1 MQHSDKVKNNTYMN
15 TKNLN
20 ILSLGLLAAS
30 LAACTADEVA
40 NGEQPDGVL
49 LQPAFHTAAQATRSI
64 VNGTDATAAEDK
76 INAVRLYVAQSDGHT
91 AYDGVGA
98 NGSLGQSVYTCSSPD
113 KKWTGVPAV
122 KLHNATARIFAVSPS
137 DATLTVSSGNMDH
150 SIPVSVPAE
159 QTFNG
164 GNGWECSATDYLY
177 GSAKG
182 DAVGDTTSVY
192 ASNAADGYS
201 PSIYLHHALA
211 QVVFRMKSDVNRTP
225 TAYDYVKEIRLHAS
239 DNTSTP
245 FLAGTNGKLLIKEGN
260 IQELTATIVLKFTPK
275 DGTTPVQCG
284 PNNQPST
291 VGYGLVA
298 PLAAAPSGV
307 SVTVVLGKAD
317 GTEMEKDRELTVST
331 EGFKVQWSRGL
342 KYVYN
347 LILSDR
353 EVSVGQLAVT
363 AWEDVENG
371 NDVYP
376 DNFTN

>member
-1 MQHSDKVKNNTYMN
+1 MN

-76 INAVRLYVAQSDGHT
+76 INAVRLYVAKSDGHT
-91 AYDGVGA
+91 AYDGVGTD
-98 NGSLGQSVYTCSSPD
+98 GSLGQSVYTCPSSGNQ
-113 KKWTGVPAV
+113 WTGSPVV

-137 DATLTVSSGNMDH
+137 NATLTVSSGNMDH

-177 GSAKG
+177 GSANG

-192 ASNAADGYS
+192 ASNAAGGYS
-201 PSIYLHHALA
+201 PSIFLQHALA

-239 DNTSTP
+239 DNTSIP
-245 FLAGTNGKLLIKEGN
+245 FLAGTSGKLLIKEGN
-260 IQELTATIVLKFTPK
+260 MSGLAATATLKFNPKSGTPP
-275 DGTTPVQCG
+275 PVQCG
-284 PNNQPST
+284 PNNLPST

-353 EVSVGQLAVT
+353 DVSVGQLDVT
-363 AWEDVENG
+363 AWEDVKNG

>member
-1 MQHSDKVKNNTYMN
+1 MN

-64 VNGTDATAAEDK
+64 VNGTDATASEDK
-76 INAVRLYVAQSDGHT
+76 INAVRLYVAKSDGYT
-91 AYDGVGA
+91 AYDGVGTD
-98 NGSLGQSVYTCSSPD
+98 GSLGQSVYTCSSPD
-113 KKWTGVPAV
+113 KWTGSPAV

-137 DATLTVSSGNMDH
+137 NATLTVSSGNMDH
-150 SIPVSVPAE
+150 SIPASVPAE

-192 ASNAADGYS
+192 ASNAAGDYS
-201 PSIYLHHALA
+201 PSIFLQHALA
-211 QVVFRMKSDVNRTP
+211 QVVFKMKSFTNRTP

-260 IQELTATIVLKFTPK
+260 MQELTATAILKFTPES
-275 DGTTPVQCG
+275 GTTPVQCG

-298 PLAAAPSGV
+298 PLAAAPSKSV

-317 GTEMEKDRELTVST
+317 GTESENDRELTVCSDD
-331 EGFKVQWSRGL
+331 FKVQWSRGL

-353 EVSVGQLAVT
+353 DVSVGQLDVA

>member
-1 MQHSDKVKNNTYMN
+1 MN

-64 VNGTDATAAEDK
+64 VNGTDATASADK

-91 AYDGVGA
+91 AYDGVGMD
-98 NGSLGQSVYTCSSPD
+98 GSLGQSVYTCSSPD

-122 KLHNATARIFAVSPS
+122 KLHNAIARIFAVSPS
-137 DATLTVSSGNMDH
+137 NATLTVSSGNMDH

-192 ASNAADGYS
+192 ASNAAGGYS
-201 PSIYLHHALA
+201 PSIFLQHVLA

-225 TAYDYVKEIRLHAS
+225 TAYDCVKEIRLHAS

-245 FLAGTNGKLLIKEGN
+245 FLAGTSGKLLIKEGH
-260 IQELTATIVLKFTPK
+260 IQDLTGTATLKFTPK
-275 DGTTPVQCG
+275 SGTTPVQCG
-284 PNNQPST
+284 PNNLPST

-298 PLAAAPSGV
+298 PLAAAPSESV

-317 GTEMEKDRELTVST
+317 GSEPEKDRELTVSS
-331 EGFKVQWSRGL
+331 GDFKVKWSRGL